1 MKWHRFQ
8 SEEVKGTIVAA
19 LKEVKERDEND

>member
-8 SEEVKGTIVAA
+8 SEEVKWTIVAA
-19 LKEVKERDEND
+19 LKEVTERGKND